1 MADEKDEFRKM
12 AEIADAIQN
21 ILDDEPSETAPQQ
34 APQDDRNL
42 ASDNPDIESQ
52 QETDEAAPLAGVD
65 DISNDEA
72 GLDASLDAELEAAIA
87 AELGDETDLLAT
99 DSPTEIED
107 ITEGM
112 ANKAAEAAEEE
123 AVEEAAE
130 NTPDT
135 VIGGNFGGDF
145 GGDFGATST
154 PASAQTPSSPAETSA
169 PVETPATPAPTPAH
183 QSTSLSDHM
192 KLSLDMREVLSDLQS
207 NQNTYETQQD
217 LLSELEQAQK
227 NTTAQMR
234 DAIAKAG
241 QNLPALKA
249 RIEEDIRQIEQDMID
264 SQHTIERLAL
274 EFDAKI
280 QDIHQRY
287 QANFEAERRRID
299 RYQDF
304 IEFLLREKN
313 K

>member
-112 ANKAAEAAEEE
+112 ANKAEEEAEE

-130 NTPDT
+130 KHPGYRHWWQFLG
-135 VIGGNFGGDF
+135 VILG
-145 GGDFGATST
+145 
-154 PASAQTPSSPAETSA
+154 
-169 PVETPATPAPTPAH
+169 
-183 QSTSLSDHM
+183 
-192 KLSLDMREVLSDLQS
+192 
-207 NQNTYETQQD
+207 
-217 LLSELEQAQK
+217 
-227 NTTAQMR
+227 
-234 DAIAKAG
+234 
-241 QNLPALKA
+241 
-249 RIEEDIRQIEQDMID
+249 
-264 SQHTIERLAL
+264 
-274 EFDAKI
+274 
-280 QDIHQRY
+280 
-287 QANFEAERRRID
+287 
-299 RYQDF
+299 
-304 IEFLLREKN
+304 
-313 K
+313 

>member
-1 MADEKDEFRKM
+1 
-12 AEIADAIQN
+12 
-21 ILDDEPSETAPQQ
+21 
-34 APQDDRNL
+34 
-42 ASDNPDIESQ
+42 
-52 QETDEAAPLAGVD
+52 
-65 DISNDEA
+65 
-72 GLDASLDAELEAAIA
+72 
-87 AELGDETDLLAT
+87 
-99 DSPTEIED
+99 
-107 ITEGM
+107 
-112 ANKAAEAAEEE
+112 
-123 AVEEAAE
+123 
-130 NTPDT
+130 
-135 VIGGNFGGDF
+135 
-145 GGDFGATST
+145 
-154 PASAQTPSSPAETSA
+154 
-169 PVETPATPAPTPAH
+169 
-183 QSTSLSDHM
+183 M